1 MSIGSLTSIAA
12 AVPSLPTPAAASA
25 TAPSSSAGGS
35 GSFAD
40 SISGALADVE
50 ATQQKADGLA
60 QQVATGQLRDVHDFM
75 IASTEASMAT
85 ELTLAVRNKVVDAFN
100 QIMQMPV

>member
-1 MSIGSLTSIAA
+1 MSIASLTSIAA
-12 AVPSLPTPAAASA
+12 ALPALPTPAAATTPLASA
-25 TAPSSSAGGS
+25 NGPA
-35 GSFAD
+35 SFAD

-50 ATQQKADGLA
+50 ASQQKADGLA

>member
-1 MSIGSLTSIAA
+1 MSLGSLTSIAA
-12 AVPSLPTPAAASA
+12 AVPSLPTPVAATTPFAA
-25 TAPSSSAGGS
+25 AGGS
-35 GSFAD
+35 ASFAD

-50 ATQQKADGLA
+50 ASQQKADGLA

>member
-12 AVPSLPTPAAASA
+12 ALPALPTPAAATTPSA
-25 TAPSSSAGGS
+25 SAS
-35 GSFAD
+35 GPASFAD

-50 ATQQKADGLA
+50 ASQQKADGLA

>member
-12 AVPSLPTPAAASA
+12 AVPSVPTPAAATTPSA
-25 TAPSSSAGGS
+25 SAGGS

-50 ATQQKADGLA
+50 ASQQKADGLA